1 MLPSLFSLKEV
12 TILSDHLHN
21 CIGKC
26 SLIHLYQKDSTH
38 HVVSTLY
45 VNSSLPLNLSHFDRS
60 VLRKDYMC
68 SFVSSFA
75 SFWHKWR
82 DEEMRKYLLIS
93 LSCSLTGTSGHSSTF
108 FAVFTKVKE
117 N

>member
-1 MLPSLFSLKEV
+1 MLPSLFPLKEV
-12 TILSDHLHN
+12 TILSDHLCN

-45 VNSSLPLNLSHFDRS
+45 VNSSLQLNLSRFDRS
-60 VLRKDYMC
+60 GLRNDYMC

-75 SFWHKWR
+75 SFWHKWK

-108 FAVFTKVKE
+108 LLFLQK
-117 N
+117 